1 MIEKRDIINIYF
13 SKIKSK
19 IFEIFTTK
27 KKVWRK
33 VGQNQKKE
41 LFLPEP

>member
-1 MIEKRDIINIYF
+1 MIEKRDIINIDF

-19 IFEIFTTK
+19 IFENFTTK
-27 KKVWRK
+27 KKVWRN

-41 LFLPEP
+41 SLSP